1 MKILD
6 AGDAP
11 LSNADVLDWLKR
23 KRAQHETED
32 EEDKVKG
39 IKPADRPPNF
49 MKALNRT
56 ERELT
61 SDKYPYVANP
71 SAYEGAARSTQF
83 QKFIQEADEVL
94 QTQLLD
100 EWAERLQTMSQE
112 QVEKEFYPLQDM
124 KNLTEPE
131 LLMIYNIAPTCV
143 EMLQPIVEN
152 VEDRFTAEEQQLI
165 VDVIMRV
172 LRHDEMKG

>member
-11 LSNADVLDWLKR
+11 LSNADVLDWVKR

-32 EEDKVKG
+32 EEDKAKG
-39 IKPADRPPNF
+39 IKPAERPKNF

-61 SDKYPYVANP
+61 STKYPYVANP
-71 SAYEGAARSTQF
+71 TAYEGNARSTQF
-83 QKFIQEADEVL
+83 QRFVQEVDEVI
-94 QTQLLD
+94 QTQLLE
-100 EWAERLQTMSQE
+100 EWAESLKTMSQE
-112 QVEKEFYPLQDM
+112 QVDSEFHPVQDM

-131 LLMIYNIAPTCV
+131 LLMIYNIAPTVV

-152 VEDRFTAEEQQLI
+152 VEDRFTTEEQQMI

-172 LRHDEMKG
+172 LRPDETQV

>member
-23 KRAQHETED
+23 KRAQHQAED

-39 IKPADRPPNF
+39 VPAAERPKNF

-71 SAYEGAARSTQF
+71 TAYDGDARSTQF
-83 QKFIQEADEVL
+83 QRFVQEADEVI
-94 QTQLLD
+94 QAQLLE
-100 EWAERLQTMSQE
+100 EWAERLQTMSRE
-112 QVEKEFYPLQDM
+112 QVDKEFHPVQDM

-152 VEDRFTAEEQQLI
+152 VEDRFTPEEQQLI

-172 LRHDEMKG
+172 LRPDEMQG

>member
-23 KRAQHETED
+23 KRVQHETED
-32 EEDKVKG
+32 EEDKAKG
-39 IKPADRPPNF
+39 VKPAERPKNF
-49 MKALNRT
+49 MRALDRT

-71 SAYEGAARSTQF
+71 SAYEGNARSTQF
-83 QKFIQEADEVL
+83 RKFVQEADDAL
-94 QTQLLD
+94 QTQLLE
-100 EWAERLQTMSQE
+100 EWRERLQTMSQE
-112 QVEKEFYPLQDM
+112 QVDKEFHPVQDM

-152 VEDRFTAEEQQLI
+152 VEDRFSPEEQQLI

-172 LRHDEMKG
+172 LRPDEMKG

>member
-32 EEDKVKG
+32 EEDKAKG
-39 IKPADRPPNF
+39 LKPSERPKNF
-49 MKALNRT
+49 IKALNRT
-56 ERELT
+56 ERELS

-71 SAYEGAARSTQF
+71 TAYEGDARRTQF
-83 QKFIQEADEVL
+83 QKFVQEADEVI
-94 QTQLLD
+94 QTQLLE
-100 EWAERLQTMSQE
+100 EWADALQTMSQE
-112 QVEKEFYPLQDM
+112 QVEKEFHPVQDM

-152 VEDRFTAEEQQLI
+152 VEDRFTAEEQQVL

-172 LRHDEMKG
+172 LRPDETQG